1 MLHIY
6 LEPSVT
12 RKRDSKSW
20 IDNLLFKMSVK
31 VVAEKDILVP
41 DVDKRQY
48 RYLTLPNKL
57 NVLVVS
63 DDSADKC
70 AACCCVEVGSMQDP
84 AEAQGLAHFLE
95 HMLFMGTEKYPE
107 ENEYSAYLNSHGGY
121 SNAYT
126 DSEQTV
132 YYFDVLNDHFEGAL
146 DRFASF
152 FTCPLFTESST
163 DREINAVDSENSKNL
178 RSDVWRKYQLFK
190 SMARPDHPINSFS
203 TGNKETLGDAPKAAG
218 SNIRD
223 MMIAFY
229 KKYYSANLMSVV
241 IYGNSSLDE
250 LQKWAVEKF
259 SGIPNHDFPRCT
271 YPSDPFRVEQLQ
283 KVVEIVPVR

>member
-1 MLHIY
+1 
-6 LEPSVT
+6 
-12 RKRDSKSW
+12 
-20 IDNLLFKMSVK
+20 MSVK
-31 VVAEKDILVP
+31 VVAETDILVP
-41 DVDKRQY
+41 DVDKRKY

-63 DDSADKC
+63 DETTDKC

-84 AEAQGLAHFLE
+84 VEAQGLAHFLE

-152 FTCPLFTESST
+152 FTCPLFAESST

-178 RSDVWRKYQLFK
+178 QSDVWRKYQLFK

-259 SGIPNHDFPRCT
+259 SDIPNHDFPRCT
-271 YPSDPFRVEQLQ
+271 YPSDPFRAEQLQ